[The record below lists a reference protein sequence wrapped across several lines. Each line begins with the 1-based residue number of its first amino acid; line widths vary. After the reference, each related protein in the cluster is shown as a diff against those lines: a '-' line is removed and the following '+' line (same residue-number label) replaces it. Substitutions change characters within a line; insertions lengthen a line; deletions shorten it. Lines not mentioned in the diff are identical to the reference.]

1 MVRDFV
7 SAGSLS
13 ALPDR
18 KAMLERVLNHFGVDS
33 LEQSVER
40 DDALV
45 RIKRAGLS
53 LPETIPAAVA
63 ILRRLEE
70 APIDLLDR
78 LTSLDPQRFSSVR
91 EAADRAR
98 YVLFER
104 LAHIRL
110 LARAEHRARAL
121 LSWLRDGK
129 AIGMKSW
136 RLPNLVP
143 GFAPEAAG
151 GCQIAAEAVARRL
164 EMDRPQYP
172 LLSNRLRQS
181 PWI

>member
-1 MVRDFV
+1 
-7 SAGSLS
+7 
-13 ALPDR
+13 
-18 KAMLERVLNHFGVDS
+18 MLERVLNHFGVDS

-53 LPETIPAAVA
+53 LPETMPAAVA

-129 AIGMKSW
+129 ANWDEVLEAPES
-136 RLPNLVP
+136 LVP

-151 GCQIAAEAVARRL
+151 VPIAAEAVARRL
-164 EMDRPQYP
+164 SGSAPIP
-172 LLSNRLRQS
+172 VALK
-181 PWI
+181 